1 MANKILLVF
10 IALDFLFAACG
21 GLLLAVVMVTRAS
34 QQSAPTISNVAQNLL
49 LDHCPLIAT
58 GVNAIFIFSTFLL
71 SIPAMASTTHRTIL
85 RFHGYAVVFCALFSM
100 SIGLVI
106 WFETLKT
113 RSNMAALWAQQSPHV
128 QSLLQQ
134 KFQCCGYMSA
144 TSPPFVPD
152 NTCTNSLVAA
162 SLQGCVTPFSNFA
175 NNYLDLVFT
184 AVFGIAAL
192 DFVLLLSVACLFK
205 DRKERERFKLIASK
219 SDIPI

>member
-10 IALDFLFAACG
+10 IALNFVFAACG
-21 GLLLAVVMVTRAS
+21 GLLLATVLVSRAA
-34 QQSAPTISNVAQNLL
+34 QQSTQTVFNVAQNLL
-49 LDHCPLIAT
+49 MNHCPLMAT
-58 GVNAIFIFSTFLL
+58 GINAIFIFGTFILSVPAVISTNN
-71 SIPAMASTTHRTIL
+71 RTIL
-85 RFHGYAVVFCALFSM
+85 RLHGYAVVLCALFSM
-100 SIGLVI
+100 IIGLDI

-113 RSNMAALWAQQSPHV
+113 RSNMAALWAQQTPHV

-162 SLQGCVTPFSNFA
+162 SLQGCVAPLSNFA
-175 NNYLDLVFT
+175 NNYLDVVFT
-184 AVFGIAAL
+184 AAFGVAAI
-192 DFVLLLSVACLFK
+192 DALLILSGACLFK
-205 DRKERERFKLIASK
+205 DRKEQERYKLIDAK

>member
-1 MANKILLVF
+1 MVNKILLVF
-10 IALDFLFAACG
+10 IALNFLFVACG
-21 GLLLAVVMVTRAS
+21 GLVLALVLVTRAS
-34 QQSAPTISNVAQNLL
+34 VGSAQTVSNVAQNLL
-49 LDHCPLIAT
+49 LDHCPLIAA
-58 GVNAIFIFSTFLL
+58 GINAIFIFATFLL

-100 SIGLVI
+100 SIGLAI

-113 RSNMAALWAQQSPHV
+113 RSNVADLWAQQTPSV

-144 TSPPFVPD
+144 TSPPFVVD

-175 NNYLDLVFT
+175 NNYLDFVFT
-184 AVFGIAAL
+184 AAFGVTAL
-192 DFVLLLSVACLFK
+192 DFLLLLSGACLFK
-205 DRKERERFKLIASK
+205 DRKERERFKLIDAK
-219 SDIPI
+219 SEVPI

>member
-1 MANKILLVF
+1 LICAHPVF
-10 IALDFLFAACG
+10 LAA
-21 GLLLAVVMVTRAS
+21 A
-34 QQSAPTISNVAQNLL
+34 
-49 LDHCPLIAT
+49 
-58 GVNAIFIFSTFLL
+58 GVNAIFIFATFLL
-71 SIPAMASTTHRTIL
+71 SMPAIVSTTHRTIL

-100 SIGLVI
+100 TIGLVI

-113 RSNMAALWAQQSPHV
+113 RSNMAALWAQQTPHV

-184 AVFGIAAL
+184 AAFGIAAL
-192 DFVLLLSVACLFK
+192 DILLLLSAACLFK
-205 DRKERERFKLIASK
+205 DRKERERFKLIDGK

>member
-1 MANKILLVF
+1 MLTVF
-10 IALDFLFAACG
+10 
-21 GLLLAVVMVTRAS
+21 LA
-34 QQSAPTISNVAQNLL
+34 
-49 LDHCPLIAT
+49 AT
-58 GVNAIFIFSTFLL
+58 GVNAIVIFSTFLL